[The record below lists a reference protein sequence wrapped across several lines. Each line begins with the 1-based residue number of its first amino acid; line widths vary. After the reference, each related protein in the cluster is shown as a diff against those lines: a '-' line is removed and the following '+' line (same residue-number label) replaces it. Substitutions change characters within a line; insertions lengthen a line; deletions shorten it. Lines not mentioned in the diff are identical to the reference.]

1 MTFKRRKI
9 AVIGAG
15 FTGATTAL
23 YLAQKELG
31 DIVLVDIP
39 QLENPTK
46 GKALDMME
54 ATPVLGVDANITGTS
69 SYEDIKDADI
79 VIITAGVA
87 RKPGMSRDDLV
98 NINAGIMK
106 SVAEQVKVQAPNSY
120 IIVLSNPVDA
130 MTYVAYKVT
139 GFPRNRV
146 IGQSG
151 VLDTARF
158 RTFVAQALNVSVEDV
173 NGFVLGGHGDTMVP
187 LIRYSFAGG
196 IPLEKLLPKDQLDA
210 IVARTRTGGGEIVN
224 LLGSVSIIIFNI
236 HVPEFSG
243 MRIRGDIKSIEKKF
257 SGILVFFYILYLTGS
272 IFVICFSEDILNIFG
287 SKTQLIERPV
297 LIFMLIIYFLESNHS
312 IFATMITTKNEVPFA
327 GAAIYSG
334 LSISLLSFIFL
345 KNTNWG
351 VVGVLTS
358 QFIVQLLYNN
368 WKWPYVVLK
377 DFKTNFFKLIFTGI
391 KLNII
396 KKGALS

>member
-139 GFPRNRV
+139 GFPRSRV

-224 LLGSVSIIIFNI
+224 LLGNGSAYYAPAAALAQMAEAILKDKKRIIPTIAYLEGEYGYNDI
-236 HVPEFSG
+236 YLGVPTLIG
-243 MRIRGDIKSIEKKF
+243 G
-257 SGILVFFYILYLTGS
+257 SGIEQIYELELTDEEKAALDYS
-272 IFVICFSEDILNIFG
+272 AEAV
-287 SKTQLIERPV
+287 
-297 LIFMLIIYFLESNHS
+297 ES
-312 IFATMITTKNEVPFA
+312 
-327 GAAIYSG
+327 
-334 LSISLLSFIFL
+334 
-345 KNTNWG
+345 
-351 VVGVLTS
+351 
-358 QFIVQLLYNN
+358 
-368 WKWPYVVLK
+368 VLK
-377 DFKTNFFKLIFTGI
+377 IVR
-391 KLNII
+391 
-396 KKGALS
+396 